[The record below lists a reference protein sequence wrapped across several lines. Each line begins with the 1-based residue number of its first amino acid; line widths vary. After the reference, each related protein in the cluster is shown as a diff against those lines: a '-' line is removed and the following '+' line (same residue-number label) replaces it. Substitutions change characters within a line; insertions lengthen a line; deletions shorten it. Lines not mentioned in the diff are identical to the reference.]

1 ATDRTGLSMPN
12 LLTAP
17 GSNSRSNVRQSPFSL
32 PMRVPYSSTTSSAML
47 LGRSDGGGEF
57 DVDLAHHREEP
68 LHEDGRFAGLYLPY
82 VALSGAQA
90 LGELALAQAFEQ
102 AGLLQAP
109 AQRLGACDL
118 AGELHFSL
126 LTTNR

>member
-1 ATDRTGLSMPN
+1 MWPSGRSSWKKLRRFCLWARVATNASGTATDRTGLSMPN

-82 VALSGAQA
+82 VALS
-90 LGELALAQAFEQ
+90 
-102 AGLLQAP
+102 
-109 AQRLGACDL
+109 
-118 AGELHFSL
+118 
-126 LTTNR
+126 